1 LVVIRLKRMG
11 ANKNPFYRIVVADSK
26 RAPSGKFN
34 EIVGYYNP
42 NTDPFDLKVDL
53 NRITHWVERGAQLSD
68 TVKALVKKAQ
78 SVIPQS

>member
-26 RAPSGKFN
+26 KAPSGKFN

-42 NTDPFDLKVDL
+42 NTDPIELKVDL
-53 NRITHWVERGAQLSD
+53 NRINHWVEHGAQLSD
-68 TVKALVKKAQ
+68 TVKSLVKKAQ
-78 SVIPQS
+78 SVTQQS